1 MPGQTPH
8 DLAVYVYGR
17 KADAPQRPAIGILD
31 VLFHTLYLTSMRR
44 EEGTPITCSISYVNP
59 KNPDP
64 DPPPIIRDPRWTVA
78 LLAKPIEYT
87 SANLTKL
94 ALAADPASS
103 CLVVYPNRKNELQIW
118 GLIDQQ
124 GGFQSM
130 LSHESEGGWSP
141 PGTLHVQVLGPG
153 HLVVMDEFR
162 LLAELNGDHLVE
174 DSVDVFMNTDIR
186 RKFRRGFEQRIRD
199 ILAKVKKAGY
209 GSRSNIF
216 PHAYDQWITTVRRI
230 LLRARTFGHGGAF
243 LFTDAP
249 SASRLNTK
257 YDLVYDRLPK
267 LLDNIAVYSAI
278 KNECGNRIM
287 KQLGSDANSIDAE
300 LFLDSTIAKDDHE
313 DACEALTGAIAYV
326 ASLSR
331 VDGLVLLDYNLVVR
345 GFGCEIIA
353 KGDNKCQAYRAIHSS
368 PTRGK
373 LRRLDI
379 QRFGTRHRSMVRYC
393 TEDKSSVGFV
403 ISHDGPVR
411 AISCSSSRLYFW
423 DNVELSRRI
432 EES

>member
-17 KADAPQRPAIGILD
+17 LANAPLRPPIGILD
-31 VLFHTLYLTSMRR
+31 ELFHTLYLTSMRR
-44 EEGTPITCSISYVNP
+44 EEGTQITCSVSYINP

-64 DPPPIIRDPRWTVA
+64 DPPPDIRDPRWTVA
-78 LLAKPIEYT
+78 LFAKPIDYT
-87 SANLTKL
+87 STHLTKL
-94 ALAADPASS
+94 ALAADPSSS

-130 LSHESEGGWSP
+130 LSHETEGGWSP
-141 PGTLHVQVLGPG
+141 PGTFHVQVLGPG
-153 HLVVMDEFR
+153 HLLVMDEIK
-162 LLAELNGDHLVE
+162 LIAELNGDRLVE
-174 DSVDVFMNTDIR
+174 DSVDIFMNQGIR
-186 RKFRRGFEQRIRD
+186 RKFRRGFERRIRD
-199 ILAKVKKAGY
+199 VVVKVQEAEYALRSEILSY
-209 GSRSNIF
+209 E
-216 PHAYDQWITTVRRI
+216 YDQWITTIRRI

-243 LFTDAP
+243 LFTDVP

-267 LLDNIAVYSAI
+267 LLGNIALHFAI
-278 KNECGNRIM
+278 EDVSSHRIM
-287 KQLGSDANSIDAE
+287 EQLQSDADSINARLYFDNM
-300 LFLDSTIAKDDHE
+300 IAKGKHE
-313 DACEALTGAIAYV
+313 DACDALSGAVAYV

-331 VDGLVLLDYNLVVR
+331 VDGLVLLDYDLVVR
-345 GFGCEIIA
+345 GFGYEITA
-353 KGDNKCQAYRAIHSS
+353 KGDTKCQVYRAIHSS
-368 PTRGK
+368 PTKGK

-403 ISHDGPVR
+403 VSHDGPVR

-423 DNVELSRRI
+423 DNVELSLR
-432 EES
+432 EDAS

>member
-17 KADAPQRPAIGILD
+17 LANASHRPAIGILD
-31 VLFHTLYLTSMRR
+31 ELFHTLYLTSMRR

-59 KNPDP
+59 RNPDP
-64 DPPPIIRDPRWTVA
+64 APPPYIRDPRWTIA
-78 LLAKPIEYT
+78 LLAKPIDYT
-87 SANLTKL
+87 AAHLTKL

-124 GGFQSM
+124 GGFQAM
-130 LSHESEGGWSP
+130 LSHETEGGWSP
-141 PGTLHVQVLGPG
+141 PGAFHVQVLGPG
-153 HLVVMDEFR
+153 HLVVMDEIT

-174 DSVDVFMNTDIR
+174 DSVDVFMNPAIR
-186 RKFRRGFEQRIRD
+186 RKFRRGFERRIRD
-199 ILAKVKKAGY
+199 VVAKVQEAGY
-209 GSRSNIF
+209 GPQSDILSD
-216 PHAYDQWITTVRRI
+216 AYNQWITTIRRI

-243 LFTDAP
+243 LFTDVP
-249 SASRLNTK
+249 SASRLNIK

-267 LLDNIAVYSAI
+267 LLYNVALHFAI
-278 KNECGNRIM
+278 EAESSNRIM
-287 KQLGSDANSIDAE
+287 EQLDSDADIINAR
-300 LFLDSTIAKDDHE
+300 LYLDNQIAKDGHE
-313 DACEALTGAIAYV
+313 DACDALSGAVAYV

-331 VDGLVLLDYNLVVR
+331 VDGLVLLDYDLVVR
-345 GFGCEIIA
+345 GFGCEITA
-353 KGDNKCQAYRAIHSS
+353 KGDSKCQVYRAIHSR

-373 LRRLDI
+373 LRRLEI

-393 TEDKSSVGFV
+393 TEDKSSVGFIV
-403 ISHDGPVR
+403 SHDGPVR

-423 DNVELSRRI
+423 DSVEMSRR
-432 EES
+432 ENAS